1 MIRTS
6 NHTPLIIILENSLLF
21 IFHWS
26 NKTIL
31 VHYNIK
37 MFGRIKG
44 CVSFFELLRYITK
57 LFLSGNKAPARKEFI
72 EFGAKV
78 PVSQHVV
85 FLFEYFL

>member
-1 MIRTS
+1 
-6 NHTPLIIILENSLLF
+6 
-21 IFHWS
+21 
-26 NKTIL
+26 
-31 VHYNIK
+31 

-85 FLFEYFL
+85 FLFEHFL